1 MLEFFIPTN
10 RTDKRGNPAP
20 LDGLNEL
27 VAAERAHYGP
37 SLKRRNGRHAEAS
50 CIYAMR
56 ANGWTCPKSKCLVTL
71 TFVEPH
77 DKRDPDNVL
86 GGAKFI
92 LDGIIKPK
100 GRKEYGA
107 GAIEDDSQKWIV
119 LKFGE
124 ILIDSENPGCWVRIE
139 EIDEEGENDA
149 LGVQEPTGGRD

>member
-1 MLEFFIPTN
+1 MPVLEFFIPTN
-10 RTDKRGNPAP
+10 RTTKNGLPAP

-27 VAAERAHYGP
+27 VAAERAKYGP

-56 ANGWTCPKSKCLVTL
+56 ESGWECPKTRCVVKL

-77 DKRDPDNVL
+77 DRRDPDNIF

-92 LDGIIKPK
+92 LDGIIKPR

-107 GAIEDDSQKWIV
+107 GAIEDDSQRWIV
-119 LKFGE
+119 LRYGDIE
-124 ILIDSENPGCWVRIE
+124 IDPDNVGCKVRIE
-139 EIDEEGENDA
+139 TMEEK
-149 LGVQEPTGGRD
+149 